1 MSLPSYVLITPARN
15 EAEFIELTIKSMVA
29 QQARPAKW
37 IIVSDGST
45 DGTDEIVQKYV
56 DVHPWIELVR
66 MPERRERHFAA
77 KVNAFNAGYARMRGL
92 KYDVIGNL
100 DGDLS
105 FDEDYFSFLLSK
117 LVEDSTLGLVGT
129 PFKEFDSGQSY
140 DYRIVSIEHVSGACQ
155 LFRRECFEAIG
166 GYVPLKSGGID
177 LVAVLRARL
186 QGWQTRTFTDKT
198 CLHHRK
204 MGAAQI
210 TGFRERLHRG
220 RMDYL
225 LGSHPAWEV
234 FRSIYQ
240 MKHKPYVIGGILI
253 LASYVWNVLRR
264 EKRTI
269 PEDLIELRRSD
280 QMQRLRGVFLR
291 TLRRIVA
298 LG

>member
-29 QQARPAKW
+29 QKARPAKW

-45 DGTDEIVQKYV
+45 DGTDEIVQKYA

-66 MPERRERHFAA
+66 MPERLERHFAA

-105 FDEDYFSFLLSK
+105 FDEDYFSFLLWK
-117 LVEDSTLGLVGT
+117 LAEDSTLGLVGT
-129 PFKEFDSGQSY
+129 PFKECESGQTY

-177 LVAVLRARL
+177 LIAVLRARL
-186 QGWQTRTFTDKT
+186 HYRQDLPASSQDGSRTDHGIPRTAAPGQNGLSPRQPPSVGGFSKHISDEAQTVRHWGNLDSREL
-198 CLHHRK
+198 CL
-204 MGAAQI
+204 
-210 TGFRERLHRG
+210 ERA
-220 RMDYL
+220 
-225 LGSHPAWEV
+225 P
-234 FRSIYQ
+234 
-240 MKHKPYVIGGILI
+240 P
-253 LASYVWNVLRR
+253 
-264 EKRTI
+264 
-269 PEDLIELRRSD
+269 
-280 QMQRLRGVFLR
+280 
-291 TLRRIVA
+291 
-298 LG
+298 